1 MMVDTDMVQPTPDQ
15 ITRQLDRILASDGFT
30 NADRM
35 SAFLRYVVGRVL
47 AGEADQVKE
56 YVIGVEVFG
65 RNPEFDPRLDS
76 IVRVE
81 ARRLRTKVDEYYA
94 GPGAGDDVV
103 IQLRRGSY
111 VPSFELRQPVPLQ
124 SELPPPVAA
133 SRPVEP
139 GRKFWRL
146 GLGLALVALVA
157 VTLAARRGG
166 LWATDGKPKP
176 EVSVAVLPFANY
188 STDPEEA
195 LLAARLTDGVSAEL
209 ARIGTVAVV
218 AHTSVLKFA
227 QGPRKSAREIGQALN
242 ADLIVEC
249 SVRRIADQLN
259 VSVRLINPNTERKLW
274 VQDFTGNAQNSG
286 ELERQIAAAIA
297 PAAVTFKPVR

>member
-1 MMVDTDMVQPTPDQ
+1 MMVDTDMVQPTSDQ
-15 ITRQLDRILASDGFT
+15 ITRQLDRILASDGFA

-94 GPGAGDDVV
+94 GPGARDDVV

-111 VPSFELRQPVPLQ
+111 APSFELRQPAPLQ
-124 SELPPPVAA
+124 TELPPPVAA
-133 SRPVEP
+133 SRP
-139 GRKFWRL
+139 RRFWRL
-146 GLGLALVALVA
+146 GLGLALVALVL

-176 EVSVAVLPFANY
+176 DVSVAVLPFA
-188 STDPEEA
+188 
-195 LLAARLTDGVSAEL
+195 
-209 ARIGTVAVV
+209 
-218 AHTSVLKFA
+218 
-227 QGPRKSAREIGQALN
+227 
-242 ADLIVEC
+242 
-249 SVRRIADQLN
+249 
-259 VSVRLINPNTERKLW
+259 
-274 VQDFTGNAQNSG
+274 
-286 ELERQIAAAIA
+286 
-297 PAAVTFKPVR
+297 

>member
-1 MMVDTDMVQPTPDQ
+1 
-15 ITRQLDRILASDGFT
+15 
-30 NADRM
+30 M
-35 SAFLRYVVGRVL
+35 SAFLRYVVGRAL

-65 RNPEFDPRLDS
+65 RDPGFDPRLDS

-94 GPGAGDDVV
+94 GPGTEDDLI

-111 VPSFELRQPVPLQ
+111 APSFELRQPAPI
-124 SELPPPVAA
+124 SKESAPPAPRPAVG
-133 SRPVEP
+133 SRQ
-139 GRKFWRL
+139 FWRLAL
-146 GLGLALVALVA
+146 GLGLIALAL

-176 EVSVAVLPFANY
+176 DVSVAVLPFSHY
-188 STDPEEA
+188 STDPEDA
-195 LLAARLTDGVSAEL
+195 LLAARLTDAVTAEL
-209 ARIGTVAVV
+209 ARLGTVGVV
-218 AHTSVLKFA
+218 AHTSALKFA

-242 ADLIVEC
+242 ADIIVEC
-249 SVRRIADQLN
+249 SVRRSADRLD
-259 VSVRLINPNTERKLW
+259 VSVRLINPNTERKMW
-274 VQDFTGNAQNSG
+274 VQDFTGRAQNPR
-286 ELERQIAAAIA
+286 ELERQIAAAVA

>member
-1 MMVDTDMVQPTPDQ
+1 MVDTDMVQPTPDEVH
-15 ITRQLDRILASDGFT
+15 RQLDRIVASEGFA

-65 RNPEFDPRLDS
+65 RDPAFDPRLDS

-94 GPGAGDDVV
+94 GPGAADDLL

-111 VPSFELRQPVPLQ
+111 APSFERRQPAPAPM
-124 SELPPPVAA
+124 ELPPPPIAA
-133 SRPVEP
+133 PATGHSR
-139 GRKFWRL
+139 RFWRVAL
-146 GLGLALVALVA
+146 GLGLVALA
-157 VTLAARRGG
+157 LVTLAARRGG
-166 LWATDGKPKP
+166 LWATDGKPTP
-176 EVSVAVLPFANY
+176 DVSVAVLPFAHY
-188 STDPEEA
+188 STDPEDA
-195 LLAARLTDGVSAEL
+195 LLAARLTDAVTAEL
-209 ARIGTVAVV
+209 ARLGTVGVV

-227 QGPRKSAREIGQALN
+227 TTPRKSAREIGQALN
-242 ADLIVEC
+242 ADMIVEG
-249 SVRRIADQLN
+249 SIRRSGDRLD
-259 VSVRLINPNTERKLW
+259 VSIRLVNPHTERKMW
-274 VQDFTGNAQNSG
+274 IQDFTGEAQNPRG
-286 ELERQIAAAIA
+286 LERQIAAAVA

>member
-1 MMVDTDMVQPTPDQ
+1 MVDTDMVQPTPDQ
-15 ITRQLDRILASDGFT
+15 VTRQLDRILASDGFT

-35 SAFLRYVVGRVL
+35 SRFLRFVVGRVL

-65 RNPEFDPRLDS
+65 RDPGFDPRLDS

-94 GPGAGDDVV
+94 GPGAADDLI

-111 VPSFELRQPVPLQ
+111 VPSFEFRQ
-124 SELPPPVAA
+124 PPPVERDLAPPVVA
-133 SRPVEP
+133 SHPV
-139 GRKFWRL
+139 GRSQFWRL
-146 GLGLALVALVA
+146 ALGLMLVALVL

-176 EVSVAVLPFANY
+176 EVSVAVLPFAHY
-188 STDPEEA
+188 STDPEDA
-195 LLAARLTDGVSAEL
+195 LLAARLTDAVTAEL
-209 ARIGTVAVV
+209 ARIGTVGVV

-227 QGPRKSAREIGQALN
+227 QEPRKSAREIGQALN
-242 ADLIVEC
+242 VDLIVES
-249 SVRRIADQLN
+249 SVRHVGDQLT
-259 VSVRLINPNTERKLW
+259 VSVRLINPHTERKMW
-274 VQDFTGNAQNSG
+274 VQDFAADAQNAKG
-286 ELERQIAAAIA
+286 LERQIASTVASAALA
-297 PAAVTFKPVR
+297 FKPAR